1 MEIQRTNE
9 IVAAIP
15 AGRWMSYADVVVAA
29 GGHPTAARRLNQH
42 LIREHPP
49 GAHRVLKGDG
59 RVADNAL
66 GDPAG
71 VRERLEA
78 EGVMFED
85 DRAMVEQRVR
95 ASDLPKRRRHAHSA
109 DQAAAAPSA
118 SSSGT

>member
-29 GGHPTAARRLNQH
+29 GGHPAAARRLNQQ